1 MLFGLEWGMHVY
13 RVQSTEYCWVRHGFG
28 SISEKRITVTSDLAL
43 FLWKVNSSVSQRTSR
58 IGSKFGDA
66 LYTRTEPQ
74 CEEVVPRPTCH
85 GETELVC

>member
-1 MLFGLEWGMHVY
+1 MDLLVRKGLLLH
-13 RVQSTEYCWVRHGFG
+13 
-28 SISEKRITVTSDLAL
+28 SDLAL

-74 CEEVVPRPTCH
+74 CEEVVPWPTCH